1 MPIES
6 KIRWHIFSKPLKTY
20 FHMGNKTKEQKLFL
34 LFILLLVLLNFPIIS
49 IIQSDQYIVGFPLKI
64 VIVFIIWF
72 TIIMFAAIF
81 VNRKK

>member
-6 KIRWHIFSKPLKTY
+6 KIRWHIFSKTLKTY
-20 FHMGNKTKEQKLFL
+20 YRMGNKTKEQKLFL

-49 IIQSDQYIVGFPLKI
+49 IIQNDQYIVGFPLKI